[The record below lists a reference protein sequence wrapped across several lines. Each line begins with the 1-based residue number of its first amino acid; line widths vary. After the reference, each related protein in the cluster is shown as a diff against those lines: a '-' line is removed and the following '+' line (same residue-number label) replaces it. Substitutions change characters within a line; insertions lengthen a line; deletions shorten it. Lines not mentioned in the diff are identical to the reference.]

1 MISELK
7 QKIFHTALSLFEKHG
22 FHGVSVKEI
31 VEAVGTSKGGF
42 YHHFSSK
49 DELLFLIHDEFI
61 THALEKA
68 NNVRDIA
75 DSPTN
80 KLRGI
85 IITFVEVFDIYQ
97 AHISVFF
104 IKNIFIY
111 QKNMKPSLRKKRDQ
125 FRDIIIQT
133 IDEGIQTGEFRKEL
147 HPIITSMAILGM
159 VNWIYK
165 WYRRGGEKTIEEIA
179 HYYEDLILQA
189 VVQY

>member
-97 AHISVFF
+97 AHISVFYQEHIYLPEKYETI
-104 IKNIFIY
+104 IK
-111 QKNMKPSLRKKRDQ
+111 KKRDQ